1 MLISLMLLF
10 SMQVDD
16 PNSFELNEDLQ
27 VTEVN
32 SASDSE
38 NEKDYDDET
47 KGLITSK
54 IQWTIP
60 SPVWRNTSFRWI
72 PVWSVQTK

>member
-1 MLISLMLLF
+1 MFISSPILF

-38 NEKDYDDET
+38 DEQDYDDE
-47 KGLITSK
+47 I
-54 IQWTIP
+54 
-60 SPVWRNTSFRWI
+60 
-72 PVWSVQTK
+72 

>member
-16 PNSFELNEDLQ
+16 PNSFEPNEDLQ

-38 NEKDYDDET
+38 DEQDYDD
-47 KGLITSK
+47 K
-54 IQWTIP
+54 I
-60 SPVWRNTSFRWI
+60 
-72 PVWSVQTK
+72 

>member
-38 NEKDYDDET
+38 D
-47 KGLITSK
+47 
-54 IQWTIP
+54 
-60 SPVWRNTSFRWI
+60 RWI
-72 PVWSVQTK
+72 LVWSVQTKQAFKSVIC

>member
-10 SMQVDD
+10 SMQMDD
-16 PNSFELNEDLQ
+16 PNSLKLNKDLQ

-38 NEKDYDDET
+38 DEQDYDDE
-47 KGLITSK
+47 I
-54 IQWTIP
+54 
-60 SPVWRNTSFRWI
+60 
-72 PVWSVQTK
+72 

>member
-32 SASDSE
+32 STSDSE
-38 NEKDYDDET
+38 DEQDYDDE
-47 KGLITSK
+47 I
-54 IQWTIP
+54 
-60 SPVWRNTSFRWI
+60 
-72 PVWSVQTK
+72 

>member
-38 NEKDYDDET
+38 DEQDYDDE
-47 KGLITSK
+47 
-54 IQWTIP
+54 IQVDP
-60 SPVWRNTSFRWI
+60 SVVCTNQTSF
-72 PVWSVQTK
+72 